1 MKELETRLSL
11 RDIQDSKNVNDMLSE
26 KDSEKIGA
34 QVYDGYEEDKLSRAD
49 WEKKMEKAIQLAL
62 QVTKEKNTPWK
73 NASNVKFPLLTIAS
87 LQFASRAYPSLV
99 KAPNLVKYRVQ
110 GGDPD
115 GSKAGRAMRISSHMS
130 YQLLEEDEGWE
141 EDHDRMMIALPILGC
156 AFKKSYYGP
165 TEGHNCSKLVLPQNL
180 VVNYYA
186 HSIEDCER
194 KTEIL
199 PKLSP
204 RKYREK
210 VLAGIYT
217 EHDFSNAQTVPDE
230 NKVVDE
236 RQGTQAPLSTD
247 MRQPLEQHTYLDLDG
262 DGYPEPYVVTID
274 RDTKKVLRIV
284 HRFKEVVSEQSV
296 AVEQIDERIREIAE
310 SLPPP
315 SGQETEREQYIAQ
328 MAMQQI
334 ERLKAT
340 REELLQQE
348 PKVLR
353 VETLEHYTK
362 YSFIPAPDGGFY
374 DIGFGVLLGPL
385 NNSVDTLINQL
396 IDSGTLQ
403 TQAGGFIGRG
413 ARIKGGKVRFA
424 PFEWHKVDVAGSDLK
439 NNIVPIPVNQ
449 PSAVLFQLLGLL
461 ISYTERVA
469 SVTDSTVGENPGQN
483 TPAYNMNQMLEQGLQ
498 VFNAIFKR
506 VYRGFRSELRKL
518 YILNGLYLS
527 PNEYFEYQDRQEAAF
542 QTDYL
547 GDPKDLIP
555 AADPNAFSDK
565 ERQQKAI
572 ILTQR
577 AMETPGYDPI
587 QVEKRFLEAM
597 DIPNTDEIFPLV
609 ENPETGELQLKY
621 PPGENPEIQVKKM
634 EEARRTAEGEMRIG
648 IQQQQAAADLML
660 KEAQVVEIYARA
672 EKVANEPELQR
683 LKLMLDDMK
692 SQREAL
698 LKAAEIEER
707 ANSGVGRE
715 SGNA

>member
-1 MKELETRLSL
+1 METKLSL
-11 RDIQDSKNVNDMLSE
+11 REIQNSRNVNDLLSE
-26 KDSEKIGA
+26 KDSDTIGY
-34 QVYDGYEEDKLSRAD
+34 QVYQGYEEDKQSRAE

-62 QVTKEKNTPWK
+62 QVTKEKNTPWR

-87 LQFASRAYPSLV
+87 LQFASRAYPALV

-115 GSKAGRAMRISSHMS
+115 GSKSARAMRISSHMS

-141 EDHDRMMIALPILGC
+141 EDQDRAFIAMPILGC
-156 AFKKSYYGP
+156 VFKKSYYSP

-186 HSIEDCER
+186 NSIEDCER

-199 PKLSP
+199 PKLSM

-210 VLAGIYT
+210 VLAGVYT
-217 EHDFSNAQTVPDE
+217 DHDFSSASINPDE

-236 RQGTQAPLSTD
+236 RQGTTPPPTTD
-247 MRQPLEQHTYLDLDG
+247 MRQPLEQHTYFDLDG

-284 HRFKEVVSEQSV
+284 HRFKNVISEQSKQ
-296 AVEQIDERIREIAE
+296 VEQIGEMIREIAQ
-310 SLPPP
+310 SLPQPT
-315 SGQETEREQYIAQ
+315 GQETPQQAQLAERAMLRIQELKQRQEQ
-328 MAMQQI
+328 
-334 ERLKAT
+334 LLS
-340 REELLQQE
+340 EE
-348 PKVLR
+348 PRVLR
-353 VETLEHYTK
+353 IEELEHYTK

-439 NNIVPIPVNQ
+439 NNIVPIPVNP

-461 ISYTERVA
+461 INYTERVA

-518 YILNGLYLS
+518 YVLNGLYLS
-527 PNEYFEYQDRQEAAF
+527 PKEYFEYQDRRDAIFQE
-542 QTDYL
+542 DYL
-547 GDPKDLIP
+547 GDTKDLIP

-577 AMETPGYDPI
+577 SMETPGYDPI

-597 DIPNTDEIFPLV
+597 DIPNSDEIFPLV

-634 EEARRTAEGEMRIG
+634 EEARRTAEGEVRLG
-648 IQQQQAAADLML
+648 IEQQKVAGELML
-660 KEAQVVEIYARA
+660 KEAQIVEIYARA
-672 EKVANEPELQR
+672 EKAANEPELER
-683 LKLMLDDMK
+683 LRLMLDDLK
-692 SQREAL
+692 SQRESL
-698 LKAAEIEER
+698 LKAAEIESNER
-707 ANSGVGRE
+707 ANSRVDGE
-715 SGNA
+715 SGND